1 MCVRVTM
8 PVPVCV
14 CACVF
19 ACVFF
24 YNVSTVDKWRVVLKG
39 ETPDYINASSINVS
53 SSTNNTLES
62 ILHKYQYVYITYTS
76 YNLFPILSHWQGYKC
91 QRAFIITQGPMSSTA
106 RDFWKM
112 VHDRKCGVIVMLSNL
127 LEGNEVGER
136 DGHEG
141 KDSKVETVWK
151 NGRRERG
158 WNKRCRSKK
167 GRERNEIGREM
178 CKICMV
184 VAWREFE

>member
-1 MCVRVTM
+1 
-8 PVPVCV
+8 
-14 CACVF
+14 
-19 ACVFF
+19 
-24 YNVSTVDKWRVVLKG
+24 
-39 ETPDYINASSINVS
+39 
-53 SSTNNTLES
+53 
-62 ILHKYQYVYITYTS
+62 
-76 YNLFPILSHWQGYKC
+76 
-91 QRAFIITQGPMSSTA
+91 MSSTA

-112 VHDRKCGVIVMLSNL
+112 VHDRKSGVIVMLSNL

-136 DGHEG
+136 YGHEG
-141 KDSKVETVWK
+141 KYSKVETVWK